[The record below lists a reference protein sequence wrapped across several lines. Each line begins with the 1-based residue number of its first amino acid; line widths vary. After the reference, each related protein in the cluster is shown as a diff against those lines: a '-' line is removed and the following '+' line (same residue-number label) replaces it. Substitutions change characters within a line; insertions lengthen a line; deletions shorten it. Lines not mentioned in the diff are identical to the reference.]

1 LPPGGAPD
9 LLEPVTR
16 CLVANQTSAHSHDDF
31 ARRPCHA
38 PRVKLYGT
46 PLSHFTRKVRI
57 VLAELGVPFEM
68 VWARSVLAATP
79 DAYAENPLMRVPALV
94 DDGELVID
102 SDHIARYLVG
112 RFDPGDRLG
121 VRSER
126 VADLNALAVLD
137 GIMDNEVVLILAK
150 RGGVANLE
158 DIAYFRKLASA
169 IDGALAWIDDRIAP
183 ESAAFDYRDITL
195 VCLWQHLLHYQL
207 VGGLDR
213 YAKIAA
219 RVARCAE
226 RPSVAASTP
235 QASLEAARAA
245 GWQPA

>member
-1 LPPGGAPD
+1 MK
-9 LLEPVTR
+9 V
-16 CLVANQTSAHSHDDF
+16 
-31 ARRPCHA
+31 
-38 PRVKLYGT
+38 YGT

-57 VLAELGVPFEM
+57 VLAELGLPFEM
-68 VWARSVLAATP
+68 VWVRSVLESTP
-79 DAYAENPLMRVPALV
+79 DAYADNPLMRVPALV
-94 DDGELVID
+94 DGTELVID
-102 SDHIARYLVG
+102 SDHIARYLAG
-112 RFDPGDRLG
+112 RFDPEDRLG

-150 RGGVANLE
+150 RGGVADL
-158 DIAYFRKLASA
+158 DGITYFRKLSSA
-169 IDGALAWIDDRIAP
+169 IDGGLAWIDERIAP
-183 ESAAFDYRDITL
+183 ESESFDYRDITL
-195 VCLWQHLLHYQL
+195 ICLWQHLLHYQL

-213 YAKIAA
+213 YSKIAA
-219 RVARCAE
+219 RVARFAE